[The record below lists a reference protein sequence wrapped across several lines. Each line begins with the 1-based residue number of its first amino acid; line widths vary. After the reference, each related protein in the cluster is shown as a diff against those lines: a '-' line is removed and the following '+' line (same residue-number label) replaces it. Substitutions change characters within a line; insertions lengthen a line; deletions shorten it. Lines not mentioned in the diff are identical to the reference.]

1 MAFQYAAKVIC
12 GLNRGTGIIA
22 HGQYSTLINI
32 HNPNKDVTSFRYKLA
47 QASKAEDGAIS
58 TFHESRIKG
67 DGAQFF
73 SCNEFHSIF
82 NIPSGTVIDG
92 FFVIESKLPL
102 DVIAV
107 YTTNDVGGGGV
118 PCIEV
123 ERVFERSIG

>member
-1 MAFQYAAKVIC
+1 
-12 GLNRGTGIIA
+12 
-22 HGQYSTLINI
+22 
-32 HNPNKDVTSFRYKLA
+32 VTPFRYKLA

-58 TFHESRIKG
+58 PFRDGRIKP

-73 SCNEFHSIF
+73 GCNEFHSLF
-82 NIPSGTVIDG
+82 NIPPGTAIDG

-107 YTTNDVGGGGV
+107 YTTNDLAGNGV

-123 ERVFERSIG
+123 ERVFERPIG